1 MPLAV
6 LAGILP
12 KGALRYLRQKR
23 QRPSRHW
30 TDVWREEHAVAFT
43 VAQMTQDAM
52 LGEVHEALAVAL
64 RKGETLETFRARLAP
79 LLEKRG
85 WAPRGRG
92 GDIPTRLKRIYNTN
106 LRTARAAGQWDRI
119 SKSADLLPYLVYE
132 LGPSERHREEHAA
145 WSGLCLKVGDPWW
158 NTHYPPNGWG
168 CKCRVRQV
176 AKPPKGSTTKAPKVE
191 TRDWTNPA
199 SGEVRQVAK
208 GIDPGW
214 DYHVGAQRTQ
224 GVNLG
229 WLRRVEAAAEGRG
242 PAAAARMVERHVKG
256 PGFRW
261 FVRRPRTAEVPRREA
276 RPGLVEATPVAVLPE
291 AAVADLGVS
300 SAVVRLTE
308 PVMHA
313 QAVGRAGVPARL
325 YARLQEVLE
334 AKPRRQAGDAPRWT
348 FTRTLDVGG
357 ERRRVRVVLELRDG
371 APEVVSLEARLA
383 AAKKSPAALALDAID
398 ALVAADYGPAELRK
412 ARALVQPHRN
422 DALVD
427 RIVGRAAGAGLRQKA
442 IREGALAYA
451 QTVSPKWRQSA
462 LQFVEATDDQMPG
475 ALPIL
480 PQASR
485 VWLHSDSKTSTVT
498 HELGHTLEF
507 VNPELR
513 DKVIAF
519 LGEHTE
525 GVSRGDLGPR
535 TGRFG
540 IRKGGAFDAVS
551 PDPDM
556 EFYAGYARTFF
567 EWDDAPIGTV
577 PIHGVS
583 VYATEMVSVG
593 VERMARDPLLFR
605 REYPEYFAFILREVV
620 RPD

>member
-23 QRPSRHW
+23 QRPSQHW

-52 LGEVHEALAVAL
+52 LGEVHQALLDAL
-64 RKGETLETFRARLAP
+64 RKGETLETFRARLGP

-119 SKSADLLPYLVYE
+119 SKNADLLPYLVYE
-132 LGPSERHREEHAA
+132 LGPSEQHREEHAA
-145 WSGLCLKVGDPWW
+145 WAGLCLKVGDPWW

-176 AKPPKGSTTKAPKVE
+176 AKPPKDSTTKAPKVE

-199 SGEVRQVAK
+199 TGEVRQVAQ

-229 WLRRVEAAAEGRG
+229 WLRRVEAAAAGRG

-276 RPGLVEATPVAVLPE
+276 RPDLVEATPVAVLPE
-291 AAVADLGVS
+291 AAVADLGAS

-308 PVMHA
+308 PAMHA

-334 AKPRRQAGDAPRWT
+334 AKPQRQAGDTQRWT

-357 ERRRVRVVLELRDG
+357 ERRRARVMLELRDG
-371 APEVVSLEARLA
+371 APEVVSLELAPSPSAWPAKGRRRGGLGKRDEARLDQA
-383 AAKKSPAALALDAID
+383 ATDYLHAMPLGEQDAVRGHTRGADRLNTLLRSGESLPASISRD
-398 ALVAADYGPAELRK
+398 
-412 ARALVQPHRN
+412 
-422 DALVD
+422 VD
-427 RIVGRAAGAGLRQKA
+427 RIHRAIEAAPAPPPPAIVYRGVSYRIGDVKGGETITLDGLVSTSVTPSVAAGFARRGGVPELFEIRPKKGIYVKPMSAYKQENEFLLRHGS
-442 IREGALAYA
+442 RYRVVG
-451 QTVSPKWRQSA
+451 VD
-462 LQFVEATDDQMPG
+462 EAH
-475 ALPIL
+475 I
-480 PQASR
+480 SR
-485 VWLHSDSKTSTVT
+485 DGSDSPHLRKKYRIVQIE
-498 HELGHTLEF
+498 EL
-507 VNPELR
+507 
-513 DKVIAF
+513 
-519 LGEHTE
+519 
-525 GVSRGDLGPR
+525 
-535 TGRFG
+535 
-540 IRKGGAFDAVS
+540 
-551 PDPDM
+551 
-556 EFYAGYARTFF
+556 
-567 EWDDAPIGTV
+567 
-577 PIHGVS
+577 
-583 VYATEMVSVG
+583 
-593 VERMARDPLLFR
+593 
-605 REYPEYFAFILREVV
+605 
-620 RPD
+620 